1 MNINMKKIDK
11 DSGVP
16 FHIQI
21 KDEIIKFA
29 RQNDSTQALPK
40 HEKLAH
46 MFRNL
51 DLRELALTP
60 FSISNSGV
68 SQS

>member
-1 MNINMKKIDK
+1 MFERLESDRVPVNYLANHGIDLRLKKHFRLKSDDELLKALNI
-11 DSGVP
+11 
-16 FHIQI
+16 
-21 KDEIIKFA
+21 
-29 RQNDSTQALPK
+29 
-40 HEKLAH
+40 
-46 MFRNL
+46 RNL